1 MINKLRRKVTSKKL
15 SNGGGIRSLPLPPSS
30 PNVPQVFNQAPLF
43 SKLGLQQR
51 YASLPGVIRTPISK
65 TGKFLGLR
73 NPYML
78 GLYGLSYAAQNPTI
92 SNFMSN
98 FPGSDF
104 DREYAERMAKEAG
117 PLIRAP
123 GGTLAKPGL
132 PNISGEADMSVIP
145 DTPKVK
151 KPIPSQLEK
160 DFPNMSN
167 SEIIESIEKNEVDS
181 GLKMQSGA
189 IPEIIAQAQEN
200 GQMEGIN
207 LNQTGNDNN
216 QNDTS
221 VVNEDESAVD
231 LNEDQILTEI
241 NNRDNQDLKAKQIY
255 FENLGDIVG
264 GNNAK
269 RSALAL
275 SLDDAVDDIMGP
287 DNKKSKQLLL
297 LQLASNLITGRTDQ
311 PGFKGF
317 LDVLGQAGQNV
328 IPMALS
334 LEAARRDDEIE
345 LKKAMLANMKK
356 KDAIEKFSA
365 DDKIFKV
372 KIPFKDGSF
381 EERTFKGGISENGN
395 VRVKIPSKDGN
406 TFGYMDITNFE
417 YKMLDIPDADAIEKA
432 NKNISVKARALR
444 GINKALKLTVD
455 DPRLI
460 GSRGTLQGFILRGAD
475 VFKQYFGETE
485 YSKLAEDFAESK
497 EQYTTDIN
505 KRVEAG
511 TLTPEDAAV
520 ELEAGKN
527 FFDNIQEQIGIAGD
541 MKNDSTLRKQATLRA
556 TELLSAYALANIL
569 KDKDRLAV
577 RDIERAETLT
587 NQFGLFTSPTDVIS
601 RYLVIKKELEQSI
614 ADDLKVAESI
624 GIDRADIAN
633 YDELLSLS
641 KIKIQAQNKQFEDNL
656 TKIIQAN
663 PDDLN
668 KISDYLMKGIPII
681 E

>member
-51 YASLPGVIRTPISK
+51 YASLPGIIRTPISK

-98 FPGSDF
+98 LPGSDF

-117 PLIRAP
+117 PAIRAS
-123 GGTLAKPGL
+123 GTLAGSADTPAIDYL
-132 PNISGEADMSVIP
+132 DSVNISQ
-145 DTPKVK
+145 DTPEVK

-160 DFPNMSN
+160 DFPNMST
-167 SEIIESIEKNEVDS
+167 SEIIESITKNEVDS
-181 GLKMQSGA
+181 GLKMQSQA
-189 IPEIIAQAQEN
+189 IPEIISQAQEN

-221 VVNEDESAVD
+221 VVNEDESTVD

-297 LQLASNLITGRTDQ
+297 LQLAANLITGRTDQ

-395 VRVKIPSKDGN
+395 VRVKVPSKDGK
-406 TFGYMDITNFE
+406 TFGYMDITNYE

-511 TLTPEDAAV
+511 TLSEEDAAA
-520 ELEAGKN
+520 ELEAGNK
-527 FFDNIQEQIGIAGD
+527 FFSNIQEQIGIAGD

-577 RDIERAETLT
+577 RDIERAEKLT

-633 YDELLSLS
+633 YEELLGLS
-641 KIKIQAQNKQFEDNL
+641 KIK
-656 TKIIQAN
+656 IQAN